1 MARKVFLVVDAGGVV
16 GVFSNEKMARTS
28 IRKLGK
34 MPGWG
39 GAMFPWNAPSLS
51 KSDTAVHFLFPMGGV
66 TFPIAIGTKEAM
78 VEQCAKLAR
87 IGITAEG
94 DSDYYQGTIDQIL
107 PSAADRILP
116 ATMRKLGAKALDAFT
131 KMVAPTSGS
140 GAPAEP
146 ELTIAELI
154 DHASPEAIVPVCEDG
169 PSEAEPSEI
178 EPTEAEP
185 SESEPSEGFV
195 KVDAPSEDAPSEE
208 ASVTVEAASSSTTE

>member
-39 GAMFPWNAPSLS
+39 GAVFPWNAPSLS
-51 KSDTAVHFLFPMGGV
+51 KSDTAVHFLFPLGGV

-78 VEQCAKLAR
+78 AEQCAKLAR

-94 DSDYYQGTIDQIL
+94 DIDYYQGTIDQIL

-116 ATMRKLGAKALDAFT
+116 GTMRKLGAKALDAFT

-140 GAPAEP
+140 AEP

-154 DHASPEAIVPVCEDG
+154 DHASPEAIVPVCEGG
-169 PSEAEPSEI
+169 PSEAEPSESEPTEAEPSES

-185 SESEPSEGFV
+185 SESEPSE
-195 KVDAPSEDAPSEE
+195 DAPSAAE
-208 ASVTVEAASSSTTE
+208 ASVAVEAASSSITE